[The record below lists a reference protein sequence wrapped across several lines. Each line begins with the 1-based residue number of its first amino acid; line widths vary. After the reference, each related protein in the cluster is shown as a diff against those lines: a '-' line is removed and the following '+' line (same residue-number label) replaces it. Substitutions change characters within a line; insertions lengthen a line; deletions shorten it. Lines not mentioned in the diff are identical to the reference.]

1 MKYVII
7 QILLVLALVLVIF
20 GIIVLIWTMARKRNG
35 FRYEEILRSDFHL
48 PIEDGILFRTLN
60 VYAARI
66 AIRKLRKAKVKF
78 DAASSDERYKKAYF
92 DKKLKFFHL
101 FSLLGSD
108 NNQVIRQLREKAKQ
122 AGKTLP
128 YNELRI
134 DPEEQEITDGT
145 PIMLERECESVL
157 NDVDCLKSRVKSFS
171 DKATVT
177 YNKKTTNLWGRES
190 AKKNRRAKAKL
201 LELLKALRNETEN
214 MNSMLSRIEEIISSV
229 RLLFYRNQYL
239 CSELMEYCSEDSV
252 KMKIFP
258 DIHLTRSKPVLSQQ
272 YEDSGDYKDVEI
284 QISEFYL
291 SFHLRFNK
299 SGEED
304 IETLKNETN
313 DVLKAIEETV
323 DDLQKRHNAILKTLK
338 ITESL
343 IAVNKKFVLQ
353 YIPLRTKV
361 FVQGKSVTSQELQN
375 LAQMVNQFNRY
386 FVRE

>member
-1 MKYVII
+1 MC
-7 QILLVLALVLVIF
+7 AIF
-20 GIIVLIWTMARKRNG
+20 LSHFVFAVFW
-35 FRYEEILRSDFHL
+35 
-48 PIEDGILFRTLN
+48 RTL
-60 VYAARI
+60 VAFGF
-66 AIRKLRKAKVKF
+66 V
-78 DAASSDERYKKAYF
+78 
-92 DKKLKFFHL
+92 FHHDW
-101 FSLLGSD
+101 F
-108 NNQVIRQLREKAKQ
+108 
-122 AGKTLP
+122 
-128 YNELRI
+128 
-134 DPEEQEITDGT
+134 
-145 PIMLERECESVL
+145 C
-157 NDVDCLKSRVKSFS
+157 
-171 DKATVT
+171 
-177 YNKKTTNLWGRES
+177 
-190 AKKNRRAKAKL
+190 
-201 LELLKALRNETEN
+201 
-214 MNSMLSRIEEIISSV
+214 
-229 RLLFYRNQYL
+229 RLY
-239 CSELMEYCSEDSV
+239 V

-299 SGEED
+299 SDEED

-343 IAVNKKFVLQ
+343 IAVNKKIVLQ

-375 LAQMVNQFNRY
+375 LAQMVNQFNCY